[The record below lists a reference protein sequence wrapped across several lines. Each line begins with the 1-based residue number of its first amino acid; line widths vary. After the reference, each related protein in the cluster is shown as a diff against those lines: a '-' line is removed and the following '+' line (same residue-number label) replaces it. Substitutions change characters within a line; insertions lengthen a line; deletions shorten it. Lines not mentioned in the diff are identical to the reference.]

1 MTMPTSI
8 AVIIPSLNS
17 PLIDRV
23 VTAVLA
29 QKEMG
34 AGRNIPVEIVV
45 VGRDE
50 PDLLPEAAGVRF
62 IDTGRSVTAAVAR
75 NRGIAATGADL
86 LIFLDSDCLPKDGW
100 LAEHVAAHEAGHGV
114 VSGGIVP
121 AGHNY
126 WHLTYNLTLFHEL
139 LSSNPPGPRDFL
151 ATLNLS
157 VERRVIEEVGGM
169 DEAVNRVEDVEWTT
183 RMRRA
188 GFQPYFW
195 PAASVWHDHGRTD
208 FHKVWRDCASSGYHM
223 RPVRLRHGDLLLA
236 PSLLRYPRLVLML
249 SPLVAAWVTAR
260 IIWKRPAVVRRFWYT
275 LPGLYVT
282 KIAWCWGA
290 SRSEDPASS

>member
-1 MTMPTSI
+1 MLMTSSV
-8 AVIIPSLNS
+8 AVVIPSLNS

-29 QKEMG
+29 QQATLNEKG
-34 AGRNIPVEIVV
+34 VPVEIVV
-45 VGRDE
+45 VGKDE
-50 PDLLPEAAGVRF
+50 PGLVPEAGGVRF
-62 IDTGRSVTAAVAR
+62 IDTGRPVLAAVAR
-75 NRGIAATGADL
+75 NLGIAATDADL
-86 LIFLDSDCLPKDGW
+86 VIFLDSDCLPTADW
-100 LAEHVAAHEAGHGV
+100 LAEHVAAHEAGHRV

-139 LSSNPPGPRDFL
+139 LSTNRPGPRDFL

-157 VERRVIEEVGGM
+157 VARDVIETVGGM
-169 DEAVNRVEDVEWTT
+169 DETVNRVEDVEWTT

-195 PAASVWHDHGRTD
+195 PAASVWHDHSRTD
-208 FHKVWRDCASSGYHM
+208 FRKLWRDCASSGYHM
-223 RPVRLRHGDLLLA
+223 RPVRLRHNDLLLG
-236 PSLLRYPRLVLML
+236 PSLLRHPRLVLAL

-260 IIWKRPAVVRRFWYT
+260 IVWKRPSVAGRFWYT
-275 LPGLYVT
+275 LPALYLT

-290 SRSEDPASS
+290 SRAEDPAHD

>member
-1 MTMPTSI
+1 MPSSI

-23 VTAVLA
+23 ATAVLA
-29 QKEMG
+29 QKE
-34 AGRNIPVEIVV
+34 ALTEREIPVEVVV
-45 VGRDE
+45 VGKDE
-50 PDLLPEAAGVRF
+50 PDLVPEGEGVRF
-62 IDTGRSVTAAVAR
+62 IDTGRPVLASVAR
-75 NRGIAATGADL
+75 NRGIAATNADL
-86 LIFLDSDCLPKDGW
+86 LIFLDSDCLPTDGW
-100 LAEHVAAHEAGHGV
+100 LDEHVAAHEAGHQV

-139 LSSNPPGPRDFL
+139 LSTNPPGPRDFL

-157 VERRVIEEVGGM
+157 VGREVIEKVGGM
-169 DEAVNRVEDVEWTT
+169 DETVNRVEDVEWTT

-195 PAASVWHDHGRTD
+195 PDAAVWHDHARTD
-208 FHKVWRDCASSGYHM
+208 FRSVWRDCASSGYHM

-236 PSLLRYPRLVLML
+236 PSLLRHPRLVLAL

-260 IIWKRPAVVRRFWYT
+260 IIWKRPVVAGRFWHT
-275 LPGLYVT
+275 LPALYLT

-290 SRSEDPASS
+290 SREEDPART